1 MKRSTALMALLFALC
16 FFAFGENAERS
27 AAPHAD
33 KGDFIANAGI
43 LYGWYGFGAGGGVE
57 YVFAAWNIPRF
68 APLGFGA
75 AAKASLGYPG
85 LAADLSALA
94 TLHLGFNG
102 FSSLPRFFRNF
113 DFFWGIGLGACL
125 GSYFGAGPALATGIS
140 YYISPGFAIN
150 ADFYA
155 PYYLNLGAAGYTA
168 MIGAKWKI

>member
-1 MKRSTALMALLFALC
+1 MKKPTALMALLFVLC
-16 FFAFGENAERS
+16 FFALAESAERP

-33 KGDFIANAGI
+33 KGDLIADAGI
-43 LYGWYGFGAGGGVE
+43 LYGWYGFGAGGGIE
-57 YVFAAWNIPRF
+57 YIFATWEIPRF
-68 APLGFGA
+68 TSLGFGA
-75 AAKASLGYPG
+75 AAKASFGYPG

-94 TLHLGFNG
+94 TLHFGLKG
-102 FSSLPRFFRNF
+102 FSTLPRFLRNF
-113 DFFWGIGLGACL
+113 DFYWGLGLGACL

-140 YYISPGFAIN
+140 YFISPGFAIN